1 MSVEKES
8 TAHTVC
14 LTGRCPVFHL
24 LTHHIRNHL
33 MMDTSV
39 VDEVGAAHILCQVH
53 LSRADRGQL
62 SAGLSRRELPDPRLP
77 PTLSD

>member
-1 MSVEKES
+1 
-8 TAHTVC
+8 
-14 LTGRCPVFHL
+14 
-24 LTHHIRNHL
+24 

-39 VDEVGAAHILCQVH
+39 VDEVGTAHILCQVH

-62 SAGLSRRELPDPRLP
+62 SPGLSRRELPDPRLP